1 VVLLPSRDEQVT
13 LPEPPAATVDGML
26 VHELRRYGVGNGD

>member
-13 LPEPPAATVDGML
+13 LPVPPAATVDGML
-26 VHELRRYGVGNGD
+26 AYELKRYGVVA

>member
-1 VVLLPSRDEQVT
+1 MLASRDTEIT

-26 VHELRRYGVGNGD
+26 AHELERYGVGG